1 MHQEVIKKI
10 RKLRREKGI
19 EPQDMA
25 DKLNISIS
33 TYKRLESVNTITWA
47 KYLQEILMA
56 LETTVED
63 FFDGIGN
70 NIVVNN
76 KKGSFGGNIHVEN
89 LFAENKDKTKKIEQ
103 LYEERLKDSEKLNIE
118 KDRLIVELKAILD
131 LKQQIIA
138 SIHNLK

>member
-1 MHQEVIKKI
+1 MHQDVIKKI

-33 TYKRLESVNTITWA
+33 TYKRLEAGNTITWA
-47 KYLQEILMA
+47 KYLEEILVA
-56 LETTVED
+56 LEITVED

-70 NIVVNN
+70 NITITN

-103 LYEERLKDSEKLNIE
+103 LYEDRLKDSEKLNLE
-118 KDRLIVELKAILD
+118 KDRLIIELKEILG
-131 LKQQIIA
+131 LKDQIIV
-138 SIHNLK
+138 SINKLQ